1 LSGDTAPERLREASA
16 SGFQLLHKP
25 VPPMKLRLMLNQL
38 LKQHPVR
45 ADS

>member
-1 LSGDTAPERLREASA
+1 LREARA

-38 LKQHPVR
+38 LRSQASVGV
-45 ADS
+45 